1 MTRIRTRALIILAVV
16 LLSVYGIIGL
26 PKSGEAVRRNVGDN
40 IKLGLDLKGGTYI
53 ILQVQIQDAL
63 RTEADRAIE
72 QIKEGLAKAG
82 VSYAGIDRNDPQ
94 TLAQADSIQINI
106 HGVDSA
112 RAGDLRT
119 IVTDN
124 VPAWTLTAI
133 NATDYRLNLKPTELI
148 ALKRDAVERTRKTIA
163 TRIDSLGLVE
173 PTVQIRGNAEEDSEI
188 LVQLPGVDDPARV
201 KQIMQQAAMLEISEV
216 RDGPFASREEG
227 LAKYGGVAPLNTV
240 FVKET
245 PRAGQDAPGWYL
257 VSRTP
262 VITGSDLRSAR
273 PGRDPETSRWET
285 DFRLSR
291 DGARRFERFTEA
303 NIGKR
308 LAIIL
313 DKQIRSAPTIESRI
327 SDSGRITGA
336 RDQQDASDLAL
347 VLESGSLPAGVQSTM
362 ERTVGPSLGAD
373 SIRQGVVAGIVSLI
387 LIVSVMVIY
396 YNRSGINAVV
406 ALMLNGVITIAAL
419 SYFGAVWTLPGIA
432 GMVLSLGM
440 AVDSN
445 VLIFERIREE
455 LRSGKGVV
463 AAVDAGFDR
472 AFITIIDTHVVTV
485 VSSAFLFMFGTGPV
499 KGFAVTLV
507 IGLVAN
513 LFTAVFVSRTIFD
526 WSLSRQRQPVRI
538 SI

>member
-1 MTRIRTRALIILAVV
+1 M

-26 PKSGEAVRRNVGDN
+26 PKSGEAVRQNVGDN

-53 ILQVQIQDAL
+53 ILQVQVQDAL

-72 QIKEGLAKAG
+72 QIKEGLTKAG

-94 TLAQADSIQINI
+94 TIAQADSIQINI

-112 RAGDLRT
+112 KAGDLRA

-133 NATDYRLNLKPTELI
+133 NSTDYRLNVKPTELL

-173 PTVQIRGNAEEDSEI
+173 PTVQIRGSAEEDHEI

-201 KQIMQQAAMLEISEV
+201 KQIMQQAAMLEITEV
-216 RDGPFASREEG
+216 RDGPFSSREEG
-227 LAKYGGVAPLNTV
+227 LAKYGGVAPLNSV
-240 FVKET
+240 FVKEM
-245 PRAGQDAPGWYL
+245 PRAGQEAPGWYL

-303 NIGKR
+303 NVGKR

-336 RDQQDASDLAL
+336 RDQQDATDLAL

-373 SIRQGVVAGIVSLI
+373 SIRQGVVAGLVSLA
-387 LIVSVMVIY
+387 LIITVMVVY
-396 YNRSGINAVV
+396 YNRSGINAVI
-406 ALMLNGVITIAAL
+406 ALIFNGIITVAAL
-419 SYFGAVWTLPGIA
+419 AYFGAVWTLPGIA

-463 AAVDAGFDR
+463 AAVEAGFDR
-472 AFITIIDTHVVTV
+472 AFVTIIDTHVVTV